1 MKRIKEFRFGD
12 KATLILRVSDLQIKK
27 TTSNADY
34 ASFVGFDSVDL
45 IECKVWSLSEEM
57 KEILKNGEIYVFDG
71 TMKDYQGKMQFNIST
86 FRAITEDDGVNQSEY
101 YEYAPLDDKT
111 LQDQILHY
119 VAKIE
124 NQNLKKLVVSLL
136 KKHYKEFFTHPAAVS
151 IHHNYFSGLSYHTYS
166 MLRLSDVYLEMY
178 PFLNR
183 DLVYSGVILHDL
195 GKVYELSGPK
205 GTEYSIR
212 GNLLGHISIG
222 ANLIY
227 HEAKVL
233 GIEDSIE
240 AISLEHLIL
249 SHHGLLE
256 YGSPKTPQ
264 IAEAELLHL
273 LDLSDS
279 RMAALEKE
287 ITNTKKGEFTSPMFA
302 FERKMFYVPD
312 IKSDS
317 EK

>member
-1 MKRIKEFRFGD
+1 MKSIKEFRFGD
-12 KATLILRVSDLQIKK
+12 KATLVLRFSDLQIKK

-34 ASFVGFDSVDL
+34 ASFNGYDGESI
-45 IECKVWSLSEEM
+45 IECKIWSLSDEM
-57 KEILKNGEIYVFDG
+57 KEILKNGEIYVCDG
-71 TMKDYQGKMQFNIST
+71 TMKDYQGKMQFNISS
-86 FRAITEDDGVNQSEY
+86 FRKITEADGINQADY
-101 YEYAPLDDKT
+101 YEYAPLDESA

-119 VAKIE
+119 VARIE

-136 KKHYKEFFTHPAAVS
+136 KKHYKEYFTHPAAVS

-166 MLRLSDVYLEMY
+166 MLKLSDAYLNLY
-178 PFLNR
+178 SFLNR
-183 DLVYSGVILHDL
+183 DLVYSGIILHDL

-205 GTEYSIR
+205 GTEYTIK

-227 HEAKVL
+227 HEACLL
-233 GIEDSIE
+233 GIEDSVETI
-240 AISLEHLIL
+240 ALQHLIL

-279 RMAALEKE
+279 RMAALDKE
-287 ITNTKKGEFTSPMFA
+287 ITGTKKGEFTSPMFA
-302 FERKMFYVPD
+302 FDRKMFYVPD
-312 IKSDS
+312 IKSDT

>member
-12 KATLILRVSDLQIKK
+12 KATLVLRTSDLQIKK

-34 ASFVGFDSVDL
+34 ASFVGFDGVDL
-45 IECKVWSLSEEM
+45 IECKVWSLSEEG
-57 KEILKNGEIYVFDG
+57 KEILKNGEIYVCDG
-71 TMKDYQGKMQFNIST
+71 TMKDYQGKMQFNISS
-86 FRAITEDDGVNQSEY
+86 FRKITEEDGINQAEY

-111 LQDQILHY
+111 LQDHILHY
-119 VAKIE
+119 VARIE
-124 NQNLKKLVVSLL
+124 NQILKSLVVSLL
-136 KKHYKEFFTHPAAVS
+136 KKHYKEYFTHPAAVS
-151 IHHNYFSGLSYHTYS
+151 IHHNYISGLSYHTYS
-166 MLRLSDVYLEMY
+166 MLKLSDAYLNLY
-178 PFLNR
+178 NFLNK
-183 DLVYSGVILHDL
+183 DLVYAGIILHDL

-205 GTEYSIR
+205 GTEYTIQ

-227 HEAKVL
+227 HEACLLKV
-233 GIEDSIE
+233 EQSVE
-240 AISLEHLIL
+240 AISLQHLIL
-249 SHHGLLE
+249 AHHGQME

-279 RMAALEKE
+279 RMAALDKE
-287 ITNTKKGEFTSPMFA
+287 ITNTKKGEFTSPIFA

-312 IKSDS
+312 IKSEID
-317 EK
+317 K

>member
-1 MKRIKEFRFGD
+1 MKKIKEFRFGD
-12 KATLILRVSDLQIKK
+12 KATLVLRFSDLQIKK

-34 ASFVGFDSVDL
+34 ASFLGFDGIDL
-45 IECKVWSLSEEM
+45 IECKIWSLSDEM
-57 KEILKNGEIYVFDG
+57 KEILKNGEIYVCDG
-71 TMKDYQGKMQFNIST
+71 TMKDYQGKMQFNINS
-86 FRAITEDDGVNQSEY
+86 FRKITEADQINQSEY
-101 YEYAPLDDKT
+101 YEYAPLDEKVI
-111 LQDQILHY
+111 QDQILSY
-119 VAKIE
+119 IAKIE

-136 KKHYKEFFTHPAAVS
+136 KKHYKEFFTHPAAVT

-166 MLRLSDVYLEMY
+166 MLKLSDAYLSLY
-178 PFLNR
+178 TYLNK
-183 DLVYSGVILHDL
+183 DLVYSGIILHDL

-205 GTEYSIR
+205 GTEYTLR

-227 HEAKVL
+227 HEAKLL

-240 AISLEHLIL
+240 AISLEHMIL

-279 RMAALEKE
+279 RMAALNKE
-287 ITNTKKGEFTSPMFA
+287 VTNTKKGEFTSPMFA
-302 FERKMFYVPD
+302 FDRKMFYVPD
-312 IKSDS
+312 IKSDN
-317 EK
+317 EL